1 MTDHTDT
8 NNGIIHD
15 LPVCDPADHQ
25 SAGNRC
31 DAGLPVQGPRCG
43 SGAEDAAL
51 SRWSSASLFSCS
63 GWRSPGHRCQGA
75 QVRGWPVEDLLF
87 NKPHTTTIRLL
98 PMLSYNEGG
107 EFSCLIPSY

>member
-1 MTDHTDT
+1 MTGSSKSTCH
-8 NNGIIHD
+8 N

-25 SAGNRC
+25 SVGNRC
-31 DAGLPVQGPRCG
+31 DGGLLVRGPRCG

-63 GWRSPGHRCQGA
+63 GWRSPGHRYQAA
-75 QVRGWPVEDLLF
+75 QVKVWPVEDSLF

-98 PMLSYNEGG
+98 LMLSYNEAV
-107 EFSCLIPSY
+107 EFSRLIPPQ